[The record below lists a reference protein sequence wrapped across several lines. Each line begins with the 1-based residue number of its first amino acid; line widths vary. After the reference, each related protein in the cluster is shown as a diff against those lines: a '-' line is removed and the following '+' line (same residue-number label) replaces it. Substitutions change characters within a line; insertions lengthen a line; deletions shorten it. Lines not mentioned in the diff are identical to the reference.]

1 MLGTISMLLCMFI
14 NMLGKYYSFF
24 ILKCINNG
32 INQKKR
38 KKKKKNLKFDM
49 RSSVKRDEYLSRWV
63 GLGYGCLKKIQSAIQ
78 LDWLL

>member
-1 MLGTISMLLCMFI
+1 MSLCMLI
-14 NMLGKYYSFF
+14 NMLGNYYSFF

-32 INQKKR
+32 I
-38 KKKKKNLKFDM
+38 KKKKNLKFDM